1 MRLMLT
7 PTLCLALL
15 AGCVKSNDSY
25 CDIASP
31 LYFNTS
37 VTVQW
42 LSEHDPSLLREIVIH
57 NTQVQGLCTGF

>member
-1 MRLMLT
+1 MRSMLIL
-7 PTLCLALL
+7 TLLTALAS
-15 AGCVKSNDSY
+15 GCVKSSDSY

-31 LYFNTS
+31 LYFDTS

-57 NTQVQGLCTGF
+57 NEQVQGLCAGY